1 MFLADLTNILKKSI
15 NTFQL
20 ENLSISKFKSVLENM
35 IKDIIIEFIGYENVL
50 PNYGVILKKYLDEHN
65 QSVPLF
71 VKEYSLAIIE
81 SISNRF
87 PESEL
92 YFSFRIFDPKELP
105 DTERDLV
112 LYGKNEIEFLDKFYG
127 ETKSVNNN
135 EFHGII
141 EKGKLIEE

>member
-1 MFLADLTNILKKSI
+1 
-15 NTFQL
+15 
-20 ENLSISKFKSVLENM
+20 M
-35 IKDIIIEFIGYENVL
+35 IKGITTEFIGYENVL

-127 ETKSVNNN
+127 KTKSVNNN

-141 EKGKLIEE
+141 EKGKLIEEWYSVKSYLQFYKHTE

>member
-1 MFLADLTNILKKSI
+1 M
-15 NTFQL
+15 
-20 ENLSISKFKSVLENM
+20 
-35 IKDIIIEFIGYENVL
+35 
-50 PNYGVILKKYLDEHN
+50 
-65 QSVPLF
+65 
-71 VKEYSLAIIE
+71 AIIE

-127 ETKSVNNN
+127 KTKSVNNN

-141 EKGKLIEE
+141 EKGKLIEEWYSVKSYLQFHKHTELDFIQLWKQILDNDEIFSFNYPTTYS